1 MYDFALDGLNGSDF
15 LFLHLFFNDF
25 LLSDFWDVVV
35 VFGLFFLAFGNQ
47 GIVFAGEGE
56 ISFLF
61 EFFLI
66 IDDFE
71 LGSVLEDFQTVFTL
85 FLFAGVFKS
94 LFFLFHCFYLGLKVF
109 VLFKAG
115 ILKIGEPDVV
125 WNELFLLSVH
135 VKSHVLVLF
144 RGLNDVLGER
154 FFGAV
159 DDSPECVVVRLGL
172 FLFEKLDF
180 HVHEMNL
187 LQKVLNVFIFN
198 VEIGIEAKAFAFAQN
213 VACSILIFFRMV
225 IDLIR
230 KKIRLL
236 ARLTE
241 LDVCILPRDWLLR

>member
-1 MYDFALDGLNGSDF
+1 
-15 LFLHLFFNDF
+15 
-25 LLSDFWDVVV
+25 
-35 VFGLFFLAFGNQ
+35 
-47 GIVFAGEGE
+47 
-56 ISFLF
+56 
-61 EFFLI
+61 
-66 IDDFE
+66 
-71 LGSVLEDFQTVFTL
+71 
-85 FLFAGVFKS
+85 
-94 LFFLFHCFYLGLKVF
+94 
-109 VLFKAG
+109 
-115 ILKIGEPDVV
+115 
-125 WNELFLLSVH
+125 
-135 VKSHVLVLF
+135 LVLF